1 MGFRKCHEQD
11 LSLSISTVELA
22 EAMYIPQ
29 DQVVDGRDAVGGS
42 VEDKPHSDPVH
53 AETRDPEQ
61 TTWEFEELPND
72 F

>member
-1 MGFRKCHEQD
+1 
-11 LSLSISTVELA
+11 
-22 EAMYIPQ
+22 MYIPQ

-42 VEDKPHSDPVH
+42 VEDKPPSDPVH